1 MLSFSVQAPATSSS
15 SLSDERLILE
25 PITVI
30 PRSRVPFSWLDTSF
44 STSSPIQS
52 GSLFVADIPDLEN
65 DLQERVEPT
74 VLAVRLMSSDGPL
87 GLCIIER
94 VKAGIYALSRL
105 GPWVEEGDI
114 FVAVK
119 GWTASAII
127 PDEQKAQVGSP
138 SAADWWQAA
147 RIEDPAVGEV
157 GGPSGKRAKVDVCV
171 AFFDHEGVRGND
183 ELMEPVESQPTLA
196 VAPHLQDMERSSSA
210 DVHMPNAP
218 THDTQEENESMVFGD
233 VGGGEELH
241 NQVDDLQSP
250 QELLDGLREQYL
262 QALYISKVSCV
273 HHWTYPYLERY

>member
-1 MLSFSVQAPATSSS
+1 MLGFSVQAPATSSS
-15 SLSDERLILE
+15 SLSDERLILD

-30 PRSRVPFSWLDTSF
+30 PRSRVPFSWLDISF
-44 STSSPIQS
+44 STPSSIQS

-74 VLAVRLMSSDGPL
+74 VLAVRLVSSDEAL
-87 GLCIIER
+87 GLYIIER

-114 FVAVK
+114 FVALK
-119 GWTASAII
+119 GWTASAFSAIV
-127 PDEQKAQVGSP
+127 PDEQKVRADSP
-138 SAADWWQAA
+138 SAVDWWQAA
-147 RIEDPAVGEV
+147 RVEDPVVGEV
-157 GGPSGKRAKVDVCV
+157 GGGGLSGKRAKVDVCV
-171 AFFDHEGVRGND
+171 AFFDHEDARGSNVSP
-183 ELMEPVESQPTLA
+183 MEPVESQASLA
-196 VAPHLQDMERSSSA
+196 VAPHLQAMERSSST

-218 THDTQEENESMVFGD
+218 AHDTQEQNESMVFGD
-233 VGGGEELH
+233 VGDGDELN

-273 HHWTYPYLERY
+273 H

>member
-1 MLSFSVQAPATSSS
+1 M
-15 SLSDERLILE
+15 
-25 PITVI
+25 I

-74 VLAVRLMSSDGPL
+74 VLAVRLVSSDEAL
-87 GLCIIER
+87 GLYIVER

-119 GWTASAII
+119 GWTASASASSAIV
-127 PDEQKAQVGSP
+127 PDEQRARIGSP
-138 SAADWWQAA
+138 SAVDLWQAA
-147 RIEDPAVGEV
+147 RVEDPAVGEI
-157 GGPSGKRAKVDVCV
+157 GSGLSGKRAKVDVCV